1 MAADAIPAGTVTRP
15 EIDPVAAAA
24 RAAGGTG
31 LSVGGVEGVGV
42 GVAEDEGV
50 GVADDEGVGVAEGD
64 GVGEGVP
71 VAVGEGLAVGV
82 AVTAG
87 VGLGVEA
94 ADAGLATTA
103 PARSIP
109 AMAVAANQE
118 RTRVRE

>member
-1 MAADAIPAGTVTRP
+1 MAADAMPEGTVTRP

-24 RAAGGTG
+24 RAVGGAG

-42 GVAEDEGV
+42 AVGV
-50 GVADDEGVGVAEGD
+50 GVAEGVGVGVAEGD

-94 ADAGLATTA
+94 ADAGLATTE
-103 PARSIP
+103 PARTIP

-118 RTRVRE
+118 RTRVRG

>member
-1 MAADAIPAGTVTRP
+1 MDVSPAGSVTVP
-15 EIDPVAAAA
+15 EIEPVAAAA

-31 LSVGGVEGVGV
+31 LSVGGVEGVGDT
-42 GVAEDEGV
+42 VAEGEGV
-50 GVADDEGVGVAEGD
+50 GLAEGE